1 MSLSSIFNSFGRL
14 SFISRFFFFF
24 YNWRE
29 PVKTGQHVRALERLH
44 CKQRARVCTHSM
56 AIIASANLN
65 KKKKKKIKSWT
76 KNQKENKT
84 KRKGAKTKGNE
95 KINRHRRRI
104 RKASERAFSEWC
116 TVGDPFRLSAVAL
129 RACDTVTP
137 FQMNCRA
144 KFSFESCLNLC
155 CWWRE
160 RGSRNKKKKKDEGGM
175 SVGKTLEKNF
185 QKKRRRRK
193 TCPVSNAT
201 MKGPSRLCER
211 REKDFW
217 QKGQKIKDRTYNI

>member
-1 MSLSSIFNSFGRL
+1 MKQSNTGENTVQKERERDRRTWKQKGDGLT
-14 SFISRFFFFF
+14 FI
-24 YNWRE
+24 E
-29 PVKTGQHVRALERLH
+29 EELERQNFPNEA
-44 CKQRARVCTHSM
+44 KEKEKK
-56 AIIASANLN
+56 N
-65 KKKKKKIKSWT
+65 K
-76 KNQKENKT
+76 
-84 KRKGAKTKGNE
+84 
-95 KINRHRRRI
+95 
-104 RKASERAFSEWC
+104 RAFLEWC